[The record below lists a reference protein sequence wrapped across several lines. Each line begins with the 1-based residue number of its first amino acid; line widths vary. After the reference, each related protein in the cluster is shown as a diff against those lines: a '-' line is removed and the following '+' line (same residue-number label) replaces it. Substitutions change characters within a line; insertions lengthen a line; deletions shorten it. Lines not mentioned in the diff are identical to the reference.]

1 MPKKTL
7 KIETIPIDKI
17 YAYENN
23 AKLHPQ
29 EQIDQIVKSM
39 QEFGNNDPIAIDE
52 NNQVIEGHGRLLALK
67 QMGEKEAPVIRLSHL
82 SEEQKKAYILVHNQL
97 TLNTGFDEELL
108 KTELES
114 IVGIDMGDFGFDLD
128 IVDLEEETTE
138 AVEDVDFDPT
148 PPEEPK
154 TKRGDLYRLGEHYL
168 LCGDST
174 SAEDVKRLM
183 SASGEEEQIDLFCSD
198 PPYGVSYV
206 GGTDESLTI
215 QNDSLTD
222 DELQAFLTDIFINVN
237 DHLKPGGSF
246 YIWHASSTALEFLH
260 AMRAVGWVDRQQL
273 VWVKNSMVLGR
284 SDFQWR
290 HEPCFYGWKSG
301 AAHNWHSDRKQ
312 TTVLEFDKPAR
323 NGDHPTMKPVPL
335 IAYQVECST
344 KRGEIVFDAC
354 SGSGTIGIA
363 CEQTGRRA
371 RMMEI
376 DERYCDVIVRRWEE
390 LTGEKAILLNGAEVA
405 EEKVGA

>member
-1 MPKKTL
+1 MRRKL
-7 KIETIPIDKI
+7 KIETVPIDSI
-17 YAYENN
+17 VAYENN

-29 EQIDQIVKSM
+29 EQVDQIVRSM
-39 QEFGNNDPIAIDE
+39 EAFGNNDPIAIDE
-52 NNQVIEGHGRLLALK
+52 NDRVIEGHGRLLALK
-67 QMGEKEAPVIRLSHL
+67 QMGETEVPVIRLSHL
-82 SEEQKKAYILVHNQL
+82 TDEQKRAYILAHNQL

-108 KTELES
+108 KIELES
-114 IVGIDMGDFGFDLD
+114 IIDIDMGDFGFDLD
-128 IVDLEEETTE
+128 ILDIGDEVPEV
-138 AVEDVDFDPT
+138 VEDDDFDPT

-154 TKRGDLYRLGEHYL
+154 TKTGDLYRLGNHYL

-174 SAEDVKRLM
+174 KSDDVRRLM
-183 SASGEEEQIDLFCSD
+183 EASGSPEKIDLFCSD

-215 QNDSLTD
+215 QNDSLAD
-222 DELQAFLTDIFINVN
+222 DELRMFLTDIFANA
-237 DHLKPGGSF
+237 DEHLKPGGSF
-246 YIWHASSTALEFLH
+246 YIWHASSTALEFLQ
-260 AMRAVGWVDRQQL
+260 AMRSVGWVDRQQL

-290 HEPCFYGWKSG
+290 HEPAFYGWKAG
-301 AAHNWHSDRKQ
+301 AAHNWYSDRKQ

-344 KRGEIVFDAC
+344 KKGEVVYDAC
-354 SGSGTIGIA
+354 SGSGTVCLA

-376 DERYCDVIVRRWEE
+376 DPRYCDVIVRRWEE
-390 LTGEKAILLNGAEVA
+390 FTGGKAELVEPIASAG
-405 EEKVGA
+405 